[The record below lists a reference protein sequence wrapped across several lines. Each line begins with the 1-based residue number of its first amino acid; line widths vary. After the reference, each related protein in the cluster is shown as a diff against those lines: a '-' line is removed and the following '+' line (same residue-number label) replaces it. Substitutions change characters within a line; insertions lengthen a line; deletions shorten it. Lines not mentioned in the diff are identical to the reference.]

1 MGMHISHAHTVQPRR
16 WTWFFRTFFEI
27 NRAMVHENSRKTG
40 GTETDVQ
47 HGNIKLT
54 EKRNDMEPKLKKELQ
69 KILTA
74 LAIFFAMMLV
84 DKTGLC
90 PQIFAHRL
98 PSLIAYLIPYLL
110 CGYDVVRKALLGI
123 RNRQPMD
130 ESLLMFVATI
140 GAFATGEN
148 SEAVAVMAFYL
159 VGEWFQKY
167 ALGKSRKNIASL
179 MDIVPEEANVERAD
193 GSIETVDPD
202 DVEIGDI
209 LVIKPGEKIPVDAEV
224 LSGESM
230 VNTAALTGESVP
242 RSVHPGEAVISGCI
256 NGEGLLRVR
265 ATKAFEDSTV
275 SKILELVENAS
286 EKKSKTENFITRFAR
301 VYTPIVV
308 YSAIALAIIPSI
320 LTRDPATWIYRACT
334 FLVVS
339 CPCALVISVPLAF
352 FGGIGAASSNGVLV
366 KGSNYLELLS
376 HLHTVVS
383 DKTGTLTEGNFQV
396 SEVLPAPGVEK
407 AELLRMAALAEGMS
421 THPIAKSIRDAYV
434 ATVSVMGG
442 SEASSTAAVAD
453 GSETLAVTPSS
464 SVTDSKT
471 GTAATVS
478 ATGASLVTDTVN
490 VSGQGLIA
498 TLPGRRIF
506 VGNAKLMQAYGIDF
520 TEATNAAATVS
531 YVAVEEDR
539 RSADAS
545 AAAAVAGNLT
555 GSDGADGGSIGTG
568 KEKGSIRFLGAILI
582 RDQLKPEAKDAIAEM
597 KREGVQS
604 VVMLTGD
611 RKAVGEAVGQELGL
625 DYVYTDLLPQEKVEK
640 VEALL
645 TELDRHGR
653 QQDRAELAFIGD
665 GINDAPVLA
674 RADVGIAMG
683 SMGSDAA
690 IEAADVVIM
699 DDDLTRI
706 PIVIRI
712 ARRTVAISTQNI
724 VFALFVKIL
733 ILILTAF
740 GLTNMWIAV
749 FGDVGVAVLCILNS
763 MRLLTI
769 KRTI

>member
-1 MGMHISHAHTVQPRR
+1 
-16 WTWFFRTFFEI
+16 
-27 NRAMVHENSRKTG
+27 
-40 GTETDVQ
+40 
-47 HGNIKLT
+47 
-54 EKRNDMEPKLKKELQ
+54 MEPKLKKELQ

-74 LAIFFAMMLV
+74 LAIFFAMMVV

-90 PQIFAHRL
+90 PLIFAHRL

-123 RNRQPMD
+123 KNRQPMD
-130 ESLLMFVATI
+130 EALLMFVATI

-209 LVIKPGEKIPVDAEV
+209 LVIRPGEKIPVDAEV

-366 KGSNYLELLS
+366 KGSNYLELLA

-396 SEVLPAPGVEK
+396 SEVLPAAGVEK
-407 AELLRMAALAEGMS
+407 TELLRMAALAEGMS
-421 THPIAKSIRDAYV
+421 THPIAKSIRDAYT
-434 ATVSVMGG
+434 A
-442 SEASSTAAVAD
+442 EAANT
-453 GSETLAVTPSS
+453 EINT
-464 SVTDSKT
+464 
-471 GTAATVS
+471 
-478 ATGASLVTDTVN
+478 SLVTDTVN

-498 TLPGRRIF
+498 TLPGHRIF

-520 TEATNAAATVS
+520 TEETNAAATVS
-531 YVAVEEDR
+531 YVAVEEN
-539 RSADAS
+539 SSLPADTSS
-545 AAAAVAGNLT
+545 AAGQPA
-555 GSDGADGGSIGTG
+555 GSDGAAVGSIGAG
-568 KEKGSIRFLGAILI
+568 KEKGGIRYLGAILI

-597 KREGVQS
+597 KREGVQN

-640 VEALL
+640 VEVLL
-645 TELDRHGR
+645 TELDHHGR

-690 IEAADVVIM
+690 IEAADIVIM
-699 DDDLTRI
+699 DDDLARI

-733 ILILTAF
+733 ILVLTAF

>member
-1 MGMHISHAHTVQPRR
+1 
-16 WTWFFRTFFEI
+16 
-27 NRAMVHENSRKTG
+27 
-40 GTETDVQ
+40 
-47 HGNIKLT
+47 
-54 EKRNDMEPKLKKELQ
+54 MEPKLKKELQ

-74 LAIFFAMMLV
+74 LAIFFAMMVV

-90 PQIFAHRL
+90 PLIFAHRL
-98 PSLIAYLIPYLL
+98 PSLFAYLIPYLL

-421 THPIAKSIRDAYV
+421 THPIAKSIRDAYAAEV
-434 ATVSVMGG
+434 PGT
-442 SEASSTAAVAD
+442 EINTA
-453 GSETLAVTPSS
+453 
-464 SVTDSKT
+464 
-471 GTAATVS
+471 
-478 ATGASLVTDTVN
+478 LVTDTVN

-506 VGNAKLMQAYGIDF
+506 VGNAKLMQAYDIDF

-531 YVAVEEDR
+531 YVAVEEER
-539 RSADAS
+539 RSV
-545 AAAAVAGNLT
+545 AAVAGNLT

-582 RDQLKPEAKDAIAEM
+582 RDQLKPEAKEAIAEM

-625 DYVYTDLLPQEKVEK
+625 DCVYTDLLPQEKVEK

-690 IEAADVVIM
+690 IEAADIVIM
-699 DDDLTRI
+699 DDDLARI

-724 VFALFVKIL
+724 AFALFVKIL
-733 ILILTAF
+733 ILVLTAF

>member
-1 MGMHISHAHTVQPRR
+1 
-16 WTWFFRTFFEI
+16 
-27 NRAMVHENSRKTG
+27 
-40 GTETDVQ
+40 
-47 HGNIKLT
+47 
-54 EKRNDMEPKLKKELQ
+54 MEPKLKKELQ

-74 LAIFFAMMLV
+74 LAIFFAMMVV

-90 PQIFAHRL
+90 PLIFAHRL

-396 SEVLPAPGVEK
+396 SEVLPAPSVEK

-421 THPIAKSIRDAYV
+421 THPIAKSIRDACA

-464 SVTDSKT
+464 RVTDSKT

-539 RSADAS
+539 QSADAS

-568 KEKGSIRFLGAILI
+568 KEKGSIRYLGAILI

-645 TELDRHGR
+645 TELDHHGR

-724 VFALFVKIL
+724 VFALLVKIL
-733 ILILTAF
+733 ILVLTAF

>member
-1 MGMHISHAHTVQPRR
+1 
-16 WTWFFRTFFEI
+16 
-27 NRAMVHENSRKTG
+27 
-40 GTETDVQ
+40 
-47 HGNIKLT
+47 
-54 EKRNDMEPKLKKELQ
+54 MEPKLKKELQ

-90 PQIFAHRL
+90 PLIFAHRL

-110 CGYDVVRKALLGI
+110 CGYDVVRKAILGI
-123 RNRQPMD
+123 KNRQPMD

-209 LVIKPGEKIPVDAEV
+209 LVIRPGEKIPVDAEV

-256 NGEGLLRVR
+256 NGEGLLRVK
-265 ATKAFEDSTV
+265 ATKDFEDSTV

-308 YSAIALAIIPSI
+308 YAAIALAIVPSI

-383 DKTGTLTEGNFQV
+383 DKTGTLTEGNFRV

-421 THPIAKSIRDAYV
+421 THPIAKSIRDAYAAEV
-434 ATVSVMGG
+434 AASGTTESFTTSAV
-442 SEASSTAAVAD
+442 ASSS
-453 GSETLAVTPSS
+453 SESDAETEA
-464 SVTDSKT
+464 KT
-471 GTAATVS
+471 GSAAADS
-478 ATGASLVTDTVN
+478 ASASASLVTDTVN

-498 TLPGRRIF
+498 TLTGRRIF
-506 VGNAKLMQAYGIDF
+506 VGNAKLMQACGIDF

-531 YVAVEEDR
+531 YVAVEE
-539 RSADAS
+539 SGSLPAEVATAAS
-545 AAAAVAGNLT
+545 AAGNLM
-555 GSDGADGGSIGTG
+555 GSERTDGGSIGTG
-568 KEKGSIRFLGAILI
+568 KEKGGIRFLGAILI

-597 KREGVQS
+597 KREGVQN

-625 DYVYTDLLPQEKVEK
+625 DHVYTDLLPQDKVEK
-640 VEALL
+640 VEELL
-645 TELDRHGR
+645 AELDRHGR
-653 QQDRAELAFIGD
+653 QQDKAELAFIGD

-674 RADVGIAMG
+674 RADVGVAMG

-699 DDDLTRI
+699 DDVLARI

-733 ILILTAF
+733 ILVLTAF

>member
-1 MGMHISHAHTVQPRR
+1 
-16 WTWFFRTFFEI
+16 
-27 NRAMVHENSRKTG
+27 
-40 GTETDVQ
+40 
-47 HGNIKLT
+47 
-54 EKRNDMEPKLKKELQ
+54 MEAKLKKELQ

-74 LAIFFAMMLV
+74 LAIFFAMMVV

-90 PQIFAHRL
+90 PLIFAHRL

-320 LTRDPATWIYRACT
+320 LTRDPSTWIYRACT

-421 THPIAKSIRDAYV
+421 THPIAKSIRDAY
-434 ATVSVMGG
+434 AA
-442 SEASSTAAVAD
+442 EAAGTEINTA
-453 GSETLAVTPSS
+453 
-464 SVTDSKT
+464 
-471 GTAATVS
+471 
-478 ATGASLVTDTVN
+478 LVTDTVN

-545 AAAAVAGNLT
+545 AAAAAAGNLT

-568 KEKGSIRFLGAILI
+568 KENGSIRFLGAILI
-582 RDQLKPEAKDAIAEM
+582 RDQLKPEAKAAIAEM

-645 TELDRHGR
+645 TELDHHGR

-690 IEAADVVIM
+690 IEAADIVIM

-724 VFALFVKIL
+724 AFALLVKIL
-733 ILILTAF
+733 ILVLTAF

>member
-1 MGMHISHAHTVQPRR
+1 
-16 WTWFFRTFFEI
+16 
-27 NRAMVHENSRKTG
+27 
-40 GTETDVQ
+40 
-47 HGNIKLT
+47 
-54 EKRNDMEPKLKKELQ
+54 MEPKLKKELQ

-90 PQIFAHRL
+90 PLIFAHRL

-396 SEVLPAPGVEK
+396 SEVLPASGAEK

-421 THPIAKSIRDAYV
+421 THPIAKSIRDAYAAEV
-434 ATVSVMGG
+434 PDT
-442 SEASSTAAVAD
+442 EINTA
-453 GSETLAVTPSS
+453 
-464 SVTDSKT
+464 
-471 GTAATVS
+471 
-478 ATGASLVTDTVN
+478 LVTDTVN

-625 DYVYTDLLPQEKVEK
+625 DDVYTDLLPQEKVEK
-640 VEALL
+640 VEELL
-645 TELDRHGR
+645 TELDHHGR

>member
-1 MGMHISHAHTVQPRR
+1 
-16 WTWFFRTFFEI
+16 
-27 NRAMVHENSRKTG
+27 
-40 GTETDVQ
+40 
-47 HGNIKLT
+47 
-54 EKRNDMEPKLKKELQ
+54 MEPKLKKELQ

-74 LAIFFAMMLV
+74 LAIFFAMMVV

-90 PQIFAHRL
+90 PLIFAHRL
-98 PSLIAYLIPYLL
+98 PRLIAYLIPYLL
-110 CGYDVVRKALLGI
+110 CGCDVVRKALLGI

-179 MDIVPEEANVERAD
+179 MDIIPEEANVERAD
-193 GSIETVDPD
+193 GSIETMDPD

-308 YSAIALAIIPSI
+308 YAAIALAIVPSI

-421 THPIAKSIRDAYV
+421 THPIAKSIRDAYAAEV
-434 ATVSVMGG
+434 PGT
-442 SEASSTAAVAD
+442 EINTA
-453 GSETLAVTPSS
+453 
-464 SVTDSKT
+464 
-471 GTAATVS
+471 
-478 ATGASLVTDTVN
+478 LVTDTVN

-539 RSADAS
+539 QSADAS
-545 AAAAVAGNLT
+545 AAAVAAGNLT

-568 KEKGSIRFLGAILI
+568 KEKGSIRYLGAILI
-582 RDQLKPEAKDAIAEM
+582 RDQLKPEAKEAIAEM

-611 RKAVGEAVGQELGL
+611 QKAVGEAVGQELGL

-645 TELDRHGR
+645 TELDHHGR
-653 QQDRAELAFIGD
+653 QQDKAELAFVGD

-733 ILILTAF
+733 ILVLTAF

>member
-1 MGMHISHAHTVQPRR
+1 
-16 WTWFFRTFFEI
+16 
-27 NRAMVHENSRKTG
+27 
-40 GTETDVQ
+40 
-47 HGNIKLT
+47 
-54 EKRNDMEPKLKKELQ
+54 MEPKLKKELQ

-74 LAIFFAMMLV
+74 LAIFFAMMVV

-90 PQIFAHRL
+90 PLIFAHRL
-98 PSLIAYLIPYLL
+98 PSLFAYLIPYLL

-242 RSVHPGEAVISGCI
+242 RSVHAGEAVISGCI

-366 KGSNYLELLS
+366 KGSNYLELLA

-421 THPIAKSIRDAYV
+421 THPIAKSIRDAYAAEV
-434 ATVSVMGG
+434 PGA
-442 SEASSTAAVAD
+442 EINTA
-453 GSETLAVTPSS
+453 
-464 SVTDSKT
+464 
-471 GTAATVS
+471 
-478 ATGASLVTDTVN
+478 LVTDTVN

-539 RSADAS
+539 QSADAS

-568 KEKGSIRFLGAILI
+568 KEKGSIRYLGAILI
-582 RDQLKPEAKDAIAEM
+582 RDQLKPEARDAIAEM

-625 DYVYTDLLPQEKVEK
+625 DCVYTDLLPQEKVEK

-645 TELDRHGR
+645 TELDHHGR

-724 VFALFVKIL
+724 AFALFVKIL
-733 ILILTAF
+733 ILVLTAF

>member
-1 MGMHISHAHTVQPRR
+1 
-16 WTWFFRTFFEI
+16 
-27 NRAMVHENSRKTG
+27 
-40 GTETDVQ
+40 
-47 HGNIKLT
+47 
-54 EKRNDMEPKLKKELQ
+54 MEPKLKKELQ

-90 PQIFAHRL
+90 PLIFAHRL

-110 CGYDVVRKALLGI
+110 CGYDVVRKAIMGI
-123 RNRQPMD
+123 KNRQPMD

-209 LVIKPGEKIPVDAEV
+209 LVIRPGEKIPVDAEV

-308 YSAIALAIIPSI
+308 YAAIALAIVPSI

-421 THPIAKSIRDAYV
+421 THPIAKSIRDAYAAEA
-434 ATVSVMGG
+434 ATSGTTESSTTSAV
-442 SEASSTAAVAD
+442 ASSS
-453 GSETLAVTPSS
+453 SETDAETEA
-464 SVTDSKT
+464 KT
-471 GTAATVS
+471 GSAAADS
-478 ATGASLVTDTVN
+478 ASASASLVTDTVN

-498 TLPGRRIF
+498 TLEGRRIF

-531 YVAVEEDR
+531 YVAVDENA
-539 RSADAS
+539 SLPADAAS
-545 AAAAVAGNLT
+545 AAGNLM
-555 GSDGADGGSIGTG
+555 GSERTDGGSIGTG
-568 KEKGSIRFLGAILI
+568 KEKGGIRFLGAILI
-582 RDQLKPEAKDAIAEM
+582 RDQLKPEAKEAIAEM
-597 KREGVQS
+597 KREGVQN

-611 RKAVGEAVGQELGL
+611 RKAVGEVVGQELGL
-625 DYVYTDLLPQEKVEK
+625 DHVYTDLLPQDKVEK
-640 VEALL
+640 VEELL
-645 TELDRHGR
+645 AELDHHGR
-653 QQDRAELAFIGD
+653 QQDKAELAFIGD

-699 DDDLTRI
+699 DDDLARI

-733 ILILTAF
+733 ILVLTAF

>member
-1 MGMHISHAHTVQPRR
+1 
-16 WTWFFRTFFEI
+16 
-27 NRAMVHENSRKTG
+27 
-40 GTETDVQ
+40 
-47 HGNIKLT
+47 
-54 EKRNDMEPKLKKELQ
+54 MEPKLKKELQ

-123 RNRQPMD
+123 KNRQPMD

-421 THPIAKSIRDAYV
+421 THPIAKSIRDAYAAEV
-434 ATVSVMGG
+434 PGA
-442 SEASSTAAVAD
+442 EINTA
-453 GSETLAVTPSS
+453 
-464 SVTDSKT
+464 
-471 GTAATVS
+471 
-478 ATGASLVTDTVN
+478 LVTDTVN

-506 VGNAKLMQAYGIDF
+506 VGNAKLMQAYDIDF

-531 YVAVEEDR
+531 YVAVEENR

-545 AAAAVAGNLT
+545 AAAAAAGNLM

-597 KREGVQS
+597 KREGVQN

-611 RKAVGEAVGQELGL
+611 RKSVGEAVGQELGL
-625 DYVYTDLLPQEKVEK
+625 DHVYTDLLPQDKVEK
-640 VEALL
+640 VEELL

-653 QQDRAELAFIGD
+653 QQDKAELAFIGD

-733 ILILTAF
+733 ILVLTAF

>member
-1 MGMHISHAHTVQPRR
+1 
-16 WTWFFRTFFEI
+16 
-27 NRAMVHENSRKTG
+27 
-40 GTETDVQ
+40 
-47 HGNIKLT
+47 
-54 EKRNDMEPKLKKELQ
+54 MEPKLKKELQ

-74 LAIFFAMMLV
+74 LAIFFAMMVV

-90 PQIFAHRL
+90 PLIFAHRL
-98 PSLIAYLIPYLL
+98 PSLFAYLIPYLL

-242 RSVHPGEAVISGCI
+242 RSVHAGEAVISGCI

-434 ATVSVMGG
+434 A
-442 SEASSTAAVAD
+442 EAADTEINTA
-453 GSETLAVTPSS
+453 
-464 SVTDSKT
+464 
-471 GTAATVS
+471 
-478 ATGASLVTDTVN
+478 LVTDTVN

-539 RSADAS
+539 QSADAS

-582 RDQLKPEAKDAIAEM
+582 RDQLKPEAKEAIAEM

-645 TELDRHGR
+645 TELDHHGR

-690 IEAADVVIM
+690 IEAADIVIM
-699 DDDLTRI
+699 DDDLARI

-724 VFALFVKIL
+724 AFALFVKIL
-733 ILILTAF
+733 ILVLTAF

>member
-1 MGMHISHAHTVQPRR
+1 
-16 WTWFFRTFFEI
+16 
-27 NRAMVHENSRKTG
+27 
-40 GTETDVQ
+40 
-47 HGNIKLT
+47 
-54 EKRNDMEPKLKKELQ
+54 MEPKLKKELQ

-74 LAIFFAMMLV
+74 LAIFFAMMVV

-383 DKTGTLTEGNFQV
+383 DKTGTLTEGNFKV

-421 THPIAKSIRDAYV
+421 THPIAKSIRDAYAAEV
-434 ATVSVMGG
+434 PGT
-442 SEASSTAAVAD
+442 EINTA
-453 GSETLAVTPSS
+453 
-464 SVTDSKT
+464 
-471 GTAATVS
+471 
-478 ATGASLVTDTVN
+478 LVTDTIN

-531 YVAVEEDR
+531 YVAVEENR

-545 AAAAVAGNLT
+545 AAAAAAGNLT
-555 GSDGADGGSIGTG
+555 GSDGVDGGSIGTG
-568 KEKGSIRFLGAILI
+568 KEKGSIRYLGAILI
-582 RDQLKPEAKDAIAEM
+582 RDQLKPEAKEAIAEM
-597 KREGVQS
+597 KREGVQR

-653 QQDRAELAFIGD
+653 QQDRAELAFVGD

-724 VFALFVKIL
+724 VFALLVKIL
-733 ILILTAF
+733 ILVLTAF

>member
-1 MGMHISHAHTVQPRR
+1 
-16 WTWFFRTFFEI
+16 
-27 NRAMVHENSRKTG
+27 
-40 GTETDVQ
+40 
-47 HGNIKLT
+47 
-54 EKRNDMEPKLKKELQ
+54 MEPKLKKELQ
-69 KILTA
+69 KILIA

-90 PQIFAHRL
+90 PLIFAHRL

-110 CGYDVVRKALLGI
+110 CGTDVVRKALLGI
-123 RNRQPMD
+123 KNRQPMD

-209 LVIKPGEKIPVDAEV
+209 LVIRPGEKIPVDAEV

-242 RSVHPGEAVISGCI
+242 RSVHPGEDVISGCI
-256 NGEGLLRVR
+256 NGEGLLRVQ

-308 YSAIALAIIPSI
+308 YAAIALAIIPSI
-320 LTRDPATWIYRACT
+320 LTRDSATWIYRACT

-421 THPIAKSIRDAYV
+421 THPIAKSIRDAYAAEAAAV
-434 ATVSVMGG
+434 AATGG
-442 SEASSTAAVAD
+442 SKTSSIAAVAD
-453 GSETLAVTPSS
+453 GSVAAASPSS
-464 SVTDSKT
+464 SETDSETDAKT
-471 GTAATVS
+471 GAAADS
-478 ATGASLVTDTVN
+478 ASASASLVTDTVN

-498 TLPGRRIF
+498 TLEGRRIF

-531 YVAVEEDR
+531 YVAED
-539 RSADAS
+539 
-545 AAAAVAGNLT
+545 N
-555 GSDGADGGSIGTG
+555 
-568 KEKGSIRFLGAILI
+568 RFLGAILI

-597 KREGVQS
+597 KREGVQN

-611 RKAVGEAVGQELGL
+611 RKTVGEAVGQELGL
-625 DYVYTDLLPQEKVEK
+625 DHVYTDLLPQDKVEK
-640 VEALL
+640 VEELL
-645 TELDRHGR
+645 AELDHHGR
-653 QQDRAELAFIGD
+653 QQDKAELAFIGD

-699 DDDLTRI
+699 DDDLARI

-733 ILILTAF
+733 ILVLTAF

>member
-1 MGMHISHAHTVQPRR
+1 
-16 WTWFFRTFFEI
+16 
-27 NRAMVHENSRKTG
+27 
-40 GTETDVQ
+40 
-47 HGNIKLT
+47 
-54 EKRNDMEPKLKKELQ
+54 MEPKLKKELQ

-90 PQIFAHRL
+90 PLIFAHRL

-123 RNRQPMD
+123 KNRQPMD

-366 KGSNYLELLS
+366 KGSNYLELLA

-383 DKTGTLTEGNFQV
+383 DKTGTLTEGNFRV
-396 SEVLPAPGVEK
+396 SEVLPAAGVEK

-421 THPIAKSIRDAYV
+421 THPIAKSIRDAYAAEAAV
-434 ATVSVMGG
+434 SGTTESSATSAA
-442 SEASSTAAVAD
+442 ASSS
-453 GSETLAVTPSS
+453 SESGAETEA
-464 SVTDSKT
+464 KT
-471 GTAATVS
+471 GSAADS
-478 ATGASLVTDTVN
+478 ASASASLVTDTIN

-498 TLPGRRIF
+498 TLTGRRIF

-531 YVAVEEDR
+531 YVAED
-539 RSADAS
+539 
-545 AAAAVAGNLT
+545 
-555 GSDGADGGSIGTG
+555 
-568 KEKGSIRFLGAILI
+568 KRFLGAILI

-597 KREGVQS
+597 KREGVQN

-625 DYVYTDLLPQEKVEK
+625 DHVYTDLLPQDKVEK
-640 VEALL
+640 VEELL
-645 TELDRHGR
+645 AELDRHGR
-653 QQDRAELAFIGD
+653 QQDKAELAFIGD

-699 DDDLTRI
+699 DDDLARI

-724 VFALFVKIL
+724 IFALFVKIL
-733 ILILTAF
+733 ILVLTAF

>member
-1 MGMHISHAHTVQPRR
+1 
-16 WTWFFRTFFEI
+16 
-27 NRAMVHENSRKTG
+27 
-40 GTETDVQ
+40 
-47 HGNIKLT
+47 
-54 EKRNDMEPKLKKELQ
+54 MEPKLKKELQ

-90 PQIFAHRL
+90 PLIFAHRL

-123 RNRQPMD
+123 KNRQPMD

-209 LVIKPGEKIPVDAEV
+209 LVIRPGEKIPVDAEV

-308 YSAIALAIIPSI
+308 YAAIALAIVPSI

-396 SEVLPAPGVEK
+396 SEVLPASGVEK

-421 THPIAKSIRDAYV
+421 THPIAKSIRDAYAAEV
-434 ATVSVMGG
+434 PGT
-442 SEASSTAAVAD
+442 EINTA
-453 GSETLAVTPSS
+453 
-464 SVTDSKT
+464 
-471 GTAATVS
+471 
-478 ATGASLVTDTVN
+478 LVTDTVN

-498 TLPGRRIF
+498 TLEGRRIF
-506 VGNAKLMQAYGIDF
+506 VGNTKLMQTYGIDF

-531 YVAVEEDR
+531 YVAVDENA
-539 RSADAS
+539 SLQAAAAS
-545 AAAAVAGNLT
+545 AAGTPAGSERT
-555 GSDGADGGSIGTG
+555 DGGSIGSG
-568 KEKGSIRFLGAILI
+568 KEKGGIRFLGAILI

-597 KREGVQS
+597 KREDVQN

-625 DYVYTDLLPQEKVEK
+625 DHVYTDLLPQDKVEK
-640 VEALL
+640 VEELL
-645 TELDRHGR
+645 AELDRHGR
-653 QQDRAELAFIGD
+653 QQDKAELAFIGD

-699 DDDLTRI
+699 DDDLARI

-733 ILILTAF
+733 ILVLTAF

>member
-1 MGMHISHAHTVQPRR
+1 M
-16 WTWFFRTFFEI
+16 
-27 NRAMVHENSRKTG
+27 
-40 GTETDVQ
+40 
-47 HGNIKLT
+47 KLT

-421 THPIAKSIRDAYV
+421 THPIAKSIRDAYAAEV
-434 ATVSVMGG
+434 PGT
-442 SEASSTAAVAD
+442 EINTA
-453 GSETLAVTPSS
+453 
-464 SVTDSKT
+464 
-471 GTAATVS
+471 
-478 ATGASLVTDTVN
+478 LVTDTVN

-539 RSADAS
+539 QSADAS

-597 KREGVQS
+597 KREGVQN

-611 RKAVGEAVGQELGL
+611 RKSVGEAVGQELGL
-625 DYVYTDLLPQEKVEK
+625 DHVYTDLLPQDKVEK
-640 VEALL
+640 VEELL

-653 QQDRAELAFIGD
+653 QQDKAELAFIGD

-699 DDDLTRI
+699 DDDLARI

-733 ILILTAF
+733 ILVLTAF

>member
-1 MGMHISHAHTVQPRR
+1 
-16 WTWFFRTFFEI
+16 
-27 NRAMVHENSRKTG
+27 
-40 GTETDVQ
+40 
-47 HGNIKLT
+47 
-54 EKRNDMEPKLKKELQ
+54 MEPKLKKELQ

-90 PQIFAHRL
+90 PLIFAHRL

-110 CGYDVVRKALLGI
+110 CGCDVVRKALLGI

-209 LVIKPGEKIPVDAEV
+209 LVIRPGEKIPVDAEV

-242 RSVHPGEAVISGCI
+242 RSVRPGETVISGCI

-265 ATKAFEDSTV
+265 AIKAFEDSTV

-308 YSAIALAIIPSI
+308 YSAIALAIVPSI

-383 DKTGTLTEGNFQV
+383 DKTGTLTEGNFRV

-421 THPIAKSIRDAYV
+421 THPIAKSIRDAYAAEV
-434 ATVSVMGG
+434 PGT
-442 SEASSTAAVAD
+442 EINTA
-453 GSETLAVTPSS
+453 
-464 SVTDSKT
+464 
-471 GTAATVS
+471 
-478 ATGASLVTDTVN
+478 LVTDTIN

-498 TLPGRRIF
+498 TLEGRRIF

-531 YVAVEEDR
+531 YVAMDENA
-539 RSADAS
+539 SLQADAAS
-545 AAAAVAGNLT
+545 AAGTPAG
-555 GSDGADGGSIGTG
+555 SERIDGGSIGTG
-568 KEKGSIRFLGAILI
+568 KENGGIRFLGAILI

-597 KREGVQS
+597 KREGVQN

-625 DYVYTDLLPQEKVEK
+625 DHVYTDLLPQDKVEK
-640 VEALL
+640 VEELL
-645 TELDRHGR
+645 AELDHHGR
-653 QQDRAELAFIGD
+653 QQDKAELAFIGD

-699 DDDLTRI
+699 DDDLARI

-733 ILILTAF
+733 ILVLTAF

>member
-1 MGMHISHAHTVQPRR
+1 
-16 WTWFFRTFFEI
+16 
-27 NRAMVHENSRKTG
+27 
-40 GTETDVQ
+40 
-47 HGNIKLT
+47 
-54 EKRNDMEPKLKKELQ
+54 MEPKLKKELQ

-74 LAIFFAMMLV
+74 LAIFFAMMVV

-90 PQIFAHRL
+90 PLIFAHRL

-421 THPIAKSIRDAYV
+421 THPIAKSIRDAY
-434 ATVSVMGG
+434 A
-442 SEASSTAAVAD
+442 SEVPGTEINTA
-453 GSETLAVTPSS
+453 
-464 SVTDSKT
+464 
-471 GTAATVS
+471 
-478 ATGASLVTDTVN
+478 LVTDTVN

-531 YVAVEEDR
+531 YVAVEEDCQ
-539 RSADAS
+539 SADAS
-545 AAAAVAGNLT
+545 AAAAAAGNLT

-568 KEKGSIRFLGAILI
+568 KEKGSIRYLGAILI

-597 KREGVQS
+597 KREGVQR

-645 TELDRHGR
+645 TELDHHGR

-699 DDDLTRI
+699 DDDLTCI

-733 ILILTAF
+733 ILVLTAF

-763 MRLLTI
+763 MRLLAI

>member
-1 MGMHISHAHTVQPRR
+1 
-16 WTWFFRTFFEI
+16 
-27 NRAMVHENSRKTG
+27 
-40 GTETDVQ
+40 
-47 HGNIKLT
+47 
-54 EKRNDMEPKLKKELQ
+54 MEPKLKKELQ

-90 PQIFAHRL
+90 PLIFAHRL

-110 CGYDVVRKALLGI
+110 CGADVVRKALLGI
-123 RNRQPMD
+123 KNRQPMD

-209 LVIKPGEKIPVDAEV
+209 LVIRPGEKIPVDAEV

-308 YSAIALAIIPSI
+308 YSAIALAIVPSI

-396 SEVLPAPGVEK
+396 SKVLPAPGVEK

-421 THPIAKSIRDAYV
+421 THPIAKSIRDAYAAEV
-434 ATVSVMGG
+434 AASGTTEFSATSAAASLSSEIDAETEAKTG
-442 SEASSTAAVAD
+442 SAAADSALASSPT
-453 GSETLAVTPSS
+453 
-464 SVTDSKT
+464 
-471 GTAATVS
+471 
-478 ATGASLVTDTVN
+478 VTDTIN

-498 TLPGRRIF
+498 TLEGRRIF

-531 YVAVEEDR
+531 YVAVDENA
-539 RSADAS
+539 SLPADAAS
-545 AAAAVAGNLT
+545 AAGNLM
-555 GSDGADGGSIGTG
+555 GSERTDGGSIGTG
-568 KEKGSIRFLGAILI
+568 KEKGGIRFLGAILI

-597 KREGVQS
+597 KREGVQN

-625 DYVYTDLLPQEKVEK
+625 DHVYTDLLPQDKVEK
-640 VEALL
+640 VEELL
-645 TELDRHGR
+645 AELDHHGR
-653 QQDRAELAFIGD
+653 QQDKAELAFIGD

-699 DDDLTRI
+699 DDDLARI

-733 ILILTAF
+733 ILVLTAF

>member
-1 MGMHISHAHTVQPRR
+1 
-16 WTWFFRTFFEI
+16 
-27 NRAMVHENSRKTG
+27 
-40 GTETDVQ
+40 
-47 HGNIKLT
+47 
-54 EKRNDMEPKLKKELQ
+54 MEPKLKKELQ

-74 LAIFFAMMLV
+74 LAIFFAMMVV

-90 PQIFAHRL
+90 PLIFAHRL
-98 PSLIAYLIPYLL
+98 PSLFAYLIPYLL

-320 LTRDPATWIYRACT
+320 FTRDPATWIYRACT

-396 SEVLPAPGVEK
+396 SEVLPAPDVEK

-421 THPIAKSIRDAYV
+421 THPIAKSIRDAYAAEV
-434 ATVSVMGG
+434 PGA
-442 SEASSTAAVAD
+442 EINTA
-453 GSETLAVTPSS
+453 
-464 SVTDSKT
+464 
-471 GTAATVS
+471 
-478 ATGASLVTDTVN
+478 LVTDTVN

-539 RSADAS
+539 QSADAS

-568 KEKGSIRFLGAILI
+568 KEKGSIRYLGAILI

-597 KREGVQS
+597 KREGVQN

-611 RKAVGEAVGQELGL
+611 RKAVGEAVGKELGL
-625 DYVYTDLLPQEKVEK
+625 DHVYTDLLPQDKVEK
-640 VEALL
+640 VEELIL
-645 TELDRHGR
+645 ELDRHGR
-653 QQDRAELAFIGD
+653 QQDKAELAFIGD

-699 DDDLTRI
+699 DDDLARI

-724 VFALFVKIL
+724 VFALLVKIL
-733 ILILTAF
+733 ILVLTAF

>member
-1 MGMHISHAHTVQPRR
+1 
-16 WTWFFRTFFEI
+16 
-27 NRAMVHENSRKTG
+27 
-40 GTETDVQ
+40 
-47 HGNIKLT
+47 
-54 EKRNDMEPKLKKELQ
+54 MEPKLKKELQ

-90 PQIFAHRL
+90 PLIFAHRL

-110 CGYDVVRKALLGI
+110 CGHDVVRKAVLGI
-123 RNRQPMD
+123 KNRQPMD

-209 LVIKPGEKIPVDAEV
+209 LVIRPGEKIPVDAEV

-308 YSAIALAIIPSI
+308 YSAIALAIVPSI

-383 DKTGTLTEGNFQV
+383 DKTGTLTEGNFRV

-421 THPIAKSIRDAYV
+421 THPIAKSIRDAYAAEV
-434 ATVSVMGG
+434 PGT
-442 SEASSTAAVAD
+442 EINTA
-453 GSETLAVTPSS
+453 
-464 SVTDSKT
+464 
-471 GTAATVS
+471 
-478 ATGASLVTDTVN
+478 LVTDTVN

-498 TLPGRRIF
+498 THEGRRIF

-520 TEATNAAATVS
+520 DEATNAAATVS
-531 YVAVEEDR
+531 YVAED
-539 RSADAS
+539 
-545 AAAAVAGNLT
+545 N
-555 GSDGADGGSIGTG
+555 
-568 KEKGSIRFLGAILI
+568 RFLGAILI

-597 KREGVQS
+597 KREGVQN

-625 DYVYTDLLPQEKVEK
+625 DHVYTDLLPQDKVEK
-640 VEALL
+640 VEELL
-645 TELDRHGR
+645 AELDRHGR
-653 QQDRAELAFIGD
+653 QQDKAELAFIGD

-699 DDDLTRI
+699 DDDLARI

-733 ILILTAF
+733 ILVLTAF

>member
-1 MGMHISHAHTVQPRR
+1 
-16 WTWFFRTFFEI
+16 
-27 NRAMVHENSRKTG
+27 
-40 GTETDVQ
+40 
-47 HGNIKLT
+47 
-54 EKRNDMEPKLKKELQ
+54 MEPKLKKELQ

-74 LAIFFAMMLV
+74 LAIFFAMMVV

-421 THPIAKSIRDAYV
+421 THPIAKSIRDAY
-434 ATVSVMGG
+434 AA
-442 SEASSTAAVAD
+442 EAPGTEINTA
-453 GSETLAVTPSS
+453 
-464 SVTDSKT
+464 
-471 GTAATVS
+471 
-478 ATGASLVTDTVN
+478 LVTDTVN

-539 RSADAS
+539 QSADAS

-640 VEALL
+640 VETLL
-645 TELDRHGR
+645 TELDHHGR

-733 ILILTAF
+733 ILVLTAF

>member
-1 MGMHISHAHTVQPRR
+1 M
-16 WTWFFRTFFEI
+16 
-27 NRAMVHENSRKTG
+27 
-40 GTETDVQ
+40 
-47 HGNIKLT
+47 KLT

-74 LAIFFAMMLV
+74 LAIFFAMMVV
-84 DKTGLC
+84 DKTDLC
-90 PQIFAHRL
+90 PLIFAHRL

-179 MDIVPEEANVERAD
+179 MDIVPEEANVECAD

-421 THPIAKSIRDAYV
+421 THPIAKSIRDAY
-434 ATVSVMGG
+434 AA
-442 SEASSTAAVAD
+442 EAPGTEINTA
-453 GSETLAVTPSS
+453 
-464 SVTDSKT
+464 
-471 GTAATVS
+471 
-478 ATGASLVTDTVN
+478 LVTVN

-506 VGNAKLMQAYGIDF
+506 VGNAKLMQAYDIDF

-545 AAAAVAGNLT
+545 AAAAAAGNLT
-555 GSDGADGGSIGTG
+555 GSDGADDGSIGTG
-568 KEKGSIRFLGAILI
+568 KENGSIRFLGAILI

-645 TELDRHGR
+645 TELDHHGR

-724 VFALFVKIL
+724 VFALLVKIL
-733 ILILTAF
+733 ILVLTAF

>member
-1 MGMHISHAHTVQPRR
+1 
-16 WTWFFRTFFEI
+16 
-27 NRAMVHENSRKTG
+27 
-40 GTETDVQ
+40 
-47 HGNIKLT
+47 
-54 EKRNDMEPKLKKELQ
+54 MEPKLKKELQ

-90 PQIFAHRL
+90 PLIFAHRL

-421 THPIAKSIRDAYV
+421 THPIAKSIRDAYAAEV
-434 ATVSVMGG
+434 PGT
-442 SEASSTAAVAD
+442 EINTA
-453 GSETLAVTPSS
+453 
-464 SVTDSKT
+464 
-471 GTAATVS
+471 
-478 ATGASLVTDTVN
+478 LVTDTVN

-539 RSADAS
+539 QSADAS
-545 AAAAVAGNLT
+545 AAAAAAGNLT

-645 TELDRHGR
+645 TELDHHGR

-699 DDDLTRI
+699 DDDLTHI

>member
-1 MGMHISHAHTVQPRR
+1 
-16 WTWFFRTFFEI
+16 
-27 NRAMVHENSRKTG
+27 
-40 GTETDVQ
+40 
-47 HGNIKLT
+47 
-54 EKRNDMEPKLKKELQ
+54 MEPKLKKELQ

-74 LAIFFAMMLV
+74 LAIFFAMMVV

-90 PQIFAHRL
+90 PLIFAHRL

-110 CGYDVVRKALLGI
+110 CGCDVVRKALLGI
-123 RNRQPMD
+123 KNRQPMD
-130 ESLLMFVATI
+130 EALLMFVATI

-407 AELLRMAALAEGMS
+407 TELLRMAALAEGMS
-421 THPIAKSIRDAYV
+421 THPIAKSIRDAYAAEA
-434 ATVSVMGG
+434 ATSGTTESSTTSAV
-442 SEASSTAAVAD
+442 ASSS
-453 GSETLAVTPSS
+453 SETDAETEA
-464 SVTDSKT
+464 KT
-471 GTAATVS
+471 GSAAADSASASTA
-478 ATGASLVTDTVN
+478 LVTGTVN

-506 VGNAKLMQAYGIDF
+506 VGNAKLMQTYDIDF

-531 YVAVEEDR
+531 YVAMDENA
-539 RSADAS
+539 SLQADAAS
-545 AAAAVAGNLT
+545 AAGNLM
-555 GSDGADGGSIGTG
+555 GSERTDGGSIGTG
-568 KEKGSIRFLGAILI
+568 KEKGSIRYLGAILI
-582 RDQLKPEAKDAIAEM
+582 RDQLKPEAKEAIAEM

-645 TELDRHGR
+645 TELDHHGR
-653 QQDRAELAFIGD
+653 QQDKAELAFIGD

-724 VFALFVKIL
+724 VFALLVKIL
-733 ILILTAF
+733 ILVLTAF

>member
-1 MGMHISHAHTVQPRR
+1 
-16 WTWFFRTFFEI
+16 
-27 NRAMVHENSRKTG
+27 
-40 GTETDVQ
+40 
-47 HGNIKLT
+47 
-54 EKRNDMEPKLKKELQ
+54 MEPKLKKELQ

-90 PQIFAHRL
+90 PLIFAHRL

-110 CGYDVVRKALLGI
+110 CGYDVVRKAILGI
-123 RNRQPMD
+123 KNRQPMD

-308 YSAIALAIIPSI
+308 YAAIALAIVPSI

-421 THPIAKSIRDAYV
+421 THPIAKSIRDAYAEEAAV
-434 ATVSVMGG
+434 SGTTESSATSAA
-442 SEASSTAAVAD
+442 ASSS
-453 GSETLAVTPSS
+453 SESDAETEA
-464 SVTDSKT
+464 KT
-471 GTAATVS
+471 GSAADS
-478 ATGASLVTDTVN
+478 ASASASLVTDTVN

-531 YVAVEEDR
+531 YVAEDKR
-539 RSADAS
+539 Y
-545 AAAAVAGNLT
+545 
-555 GSDGADGGSIGTG
+555 
-568 KEKGSIRFLGAILI
+568 LGAILI

-597 KREGVQS
+597 KREGVQN

-625 DYVYTDLLPQEKVEK
+625 DHVYTDLLPQDKVEK
-640 VEALL
+640 VEELL
-645 TELDRHGR
+645 AELDRHGR
-653 QQDRAELAFIGD
+653 QQDKAELAFIGD

-699 DDDLTRI
+699 DDDLARI
-706 PIVIRI
+706 PSVIRI

-733 ILILTAF
+733 ILVLTAF

>member
-1 MGMHISHAHTVQPRR
+1 
-16 WTWFFRTFFEI
+16 
-27 NRAMVHENSRKTG
+27 
-40 GTETDVQ
+40 
-47 HGNIKLT
+47 
-54 EKRNDMEPKLKKELQ
+54 MEPKLKKELQ

-366 KGSNYLELLS
+366 KGSNYLELLA

-396 SEVLPAPGVEK
+396 SEVLLAPGVEK

-421 THPIAKSIRDAYV
+421 THPIAKSIRDAYAAEV
-434 ATVSVMGG
+434 PGT
-442 SEASSTAAVAD
+442 EINTA
-453 GSETLAVTPSS
+453 
-464 SVTDSKT
+464 
-471 GTAATVS
+471 
-478 ATGASLVTDTVN
+478 LVTDTVN

-506 VGNAKLMQAYGIDF
+506 VGNAKLMQAYDIDF

-545 AAAAVAGNLT
+545 AVAAVAGNLT

-568 KEKGSIRFLGAILI
+568 KEKGSIRYLGAILI

-625 DYVYTDLLPQEKVEK
+625 DVVYTDLLPQEKVEK

-645 TELDRHGR
+645 TELDQHGR

-724 VFALFVKIL
+724 VFALLVKIL
-733 ILILTAF
+733 ILVLTAF

>member
-1 MGMHISHAHTVQPRR
+1 
-16 WTWFFRTFFEI
+16 
-27 NRAMVHENSRKTG
+27 
-40 GTETDVQ
+40 
-47 HGNIKLT
+47 
-54 EKRNDMEPKLKKELQ
+54 MEPKLKKELQ

-110 CGYDVVRKALLGI
+110 CGADVVRKALLGI
-123 RNRQPMD
+123 KNRQPMD

-366 KGSNYLELLS
+366 KGSNYLELLA

-396 SEVLPAPGVEK
+396 SEVLPVPGVEK
-407 AELLRMAALAEGMS
+407 TELLRMAALAEGMS
-421 THPIAKSIRDAYV
+421 THPIAKSIRDAY
-434 ATVSVMGG
+434 AT
-442 SEASSTAAVAD
+442 EAPGAEINTA
-453 GSETLAVTPSS
+453 L
-464 SVTDSKT
+464 
-471 GTAATVS
+471 
-478 ATGASLVTDTVN
+478 LTDTVN

-506 VGNAKLMQAYGIDF
+506 VGNAKLMQSYGIDF

-531 YVAVEEDR
+531 YVAVEEDH

-545 AAAAVAGNLT
+545 AVAAVAGNLT

-582 RDQLKPEAKDAIAEM
+582 RDQLKPEARDAIAEM

-645 TELDRHGR
+645 TELDHHGR

-699 DDDLTRI
+699 DDDLMRI

-712 ARRTVAISTQNI
+712 ARHTVAISTQNI
-724 VFALFVKIL
+724 VFALLVKIL

>member
-1 MGMHISHAHTVQPRR
+1 
-16 WTWFFRTFFEI
+16 
-27 NRAMVHENSRKTG
+27 
-40 GTETDVQ
+40 
-47 HGNIKLT
+47 
-54 EKRNDMEPKLKKELQ
+54 MEPKLKKELQ

-74 LAIFFAMMLV
+74 LAIFFAMMVV

-90 PQIFAHRL
+90 PLIFAHRL

-110 CGYDVVRKALLGI
+110 CGCDVVRKALLGI
-123 RNRQPMD
+123 KNHQPMD

-421 THPIAKSIRDAYV
+421 THPIAKSIRDAYAAEV
-434 ATVSVMGG
+434 PGT
-442 SEASSTAAVAD
+442 EINTA
-453 GSETLAVTPSS
+453 L
-464 SVTDSKT
+464 
-471 GTAATVS
+471 
-478 ATGASLVTDTVN
+478 LTDTVN

-545 AAAAVAGNLT
+545 AAAAAAGNLT
-555 GSDGADGGSIGTG
+555 GSDGADDGSIGTG

-582 RDQLKPEAKDAIAEM
+582 RDQLKPEAKNAIAEM
-597 KREGVQS
+597 KREGVQN

-653 QQDRAELAFIGD
+653 QQDRAELVFVGD

-733 ILILTAF
+733 ILVLTAF

>member
-1 MGMHISHAHTVQPRR
+1 
-16 WTWFFRTFFEI
+16 
-27 NRAMVHENSRKTG
+27 
-40 GTETDVQ
+40 
-47 HGNIKLT
+47 
-54 EKRNDMEPKLKKELQ
+54 MEPKLKKELQ

-90 PQIFAHRL
+90 PLIFAHRL

-421 THPIAKSIRDAYV
+421 THPIAKSIRDAYAAEV
-434 ATVSVMGG
+434 PGT
-442 SEASSTAAVAD
+442 EINTA
-453 GSETLAVTPSS
+453 
-464 SVTDSKT
+464 
-471 GTAATVS
+471 
-478 ATGASLVTDTVN
+478 LVTDTVN

-520 TEATNAAATVS
+520 TEAANAAATVS

-733 ILILTAF
+733 ILVLTAF

>member
-1 MGMHISHAHTVQPRR
+1 
-16 WTWFFRTFFEI
+16 
-27 NRAMVHENSRKTG
+27 
-40 GTETDVQ
+40 
-47 HGNIKLT
+47 
-54 EKRNDMEPKLKKELQ
+54 MEPKLKKELQ

-74 LAIFFAMMLV
+74 LAIFFAMMVV

-90 PQIFAHRL
+90 PLIFAHRL

-123 RNRQPMD
+123 KNRQPMD
-130 ESLLMFVATI
+130 EALLMFVATI

-209 LVIKPGEKIPVDAEV
+209 LVIRPGEKIPVDAEV

-396 SEVLPAPGVEK
+396 SEVLPAAGVEK
-407 AELLRMAALAEGMS
+407 TELLHMAALAEGMS
-421 THPIAKSIRDAYV
+421 THPIAKSIRDAYT
-434 ATVSVMGG
+434 A
-442 SEASSTAAVAD
+442 EAANT
-453 GSETLAVTPSS
+453 EINT
-464 SVTDSKT
+464 
-471 GTAATVS
+471 
-478 ATGASLVTDTVN
+478 SLVTDTVN

-498 TLPGRRIF
+498 TLPGHRIF

-520 TEATNAAATVS
+520 TEETNAAATVS
-531 YVAVEEDR
+531 YVAVEEN
-539 RSADAS
+539 SSLPADTSS
-545 AAAAVAGNLT
+545 AAGQPA
-555 GSDGADGGSIGTG
+555 GSDGAAVGSIGAG
-568 KEKGSIRFLGAILI
+568 KEKGGIRYLGAILI

-597 KREGVQS
+597 KREGVQN

-640 VEALL
+640 VEVLL
-645 TELDRHGR
+645 TELDHHGR
-653 QQDRAELAFIGD
+653 QQDKAELAFIGD

-690 IEAADVVIM
+690 IEAADIVIM
-699 DDDLTRI
+699 DDDLARI

-733 ILILTAF
+733 ILVLTAF

>member
-1 MGMHISHAHTVQPRR
+1 
-16 WTWFFRTFFEI
+16 
-27 NRAMVHENSRKTG
+27 
-40 GTETDVQ
+40 
-47 HGNIKLT
+47 
-54 EKRNDMEPKLKKELQ
+54 MEPKLKKELQ

-90 PQIFAHRL
+90 PLIFAHRL

-123 RNRQPMD
+123 KNRQPMD

-179 MDIVPEEANVERAD
+179 MDIVPEEANVERAS

-209 LVIKPGEKIPVDAEV
+209 LVIRPGEKIPVDAEV

-396 SEVLPAPGVEK
+396 SKVLPAPGVEK

-421 THPIAKSIRDAYV
+421 THPIAKSIRDAYAAEA
-434 ATVSVMGG
+434 ATFGTTESSATSAV
-442 SEASSTAAVAD
+442 ASSSSESDAETVA
-453 GSETLAVTPSS
+453 
-464 SVTDSKT
+464 KT
-471 GTAATVS
+471 GSAAAGS
-478 ATGASLVTDTVN
+478 ASASTSLVTDTVN

-498 TLPGRRIF
+498 TFEGRRIF
-506 VGNAKLMQAYGIDF
+506 VGNAKLMQACGIDF

-531 YVAVEEDR
+531 YVAVEENVSS
-539 RSADAS
+539 SAEAAS
-545 AAAAVAGNLT
+545 VAGNLM
-555 GSDGADGGSIGTG
+555 GSERTDGGSIGTG
-568 KEKGSIRFLGAILI
+568 KEKGGIRFLGAILI

-597 KREGVQS
+597 KREGVQN

-625 DYVYTDLLPQEKVEK
+625 DHVYTDLLPQDKVEK
-640 VEALL
+640 VEELL
-645 TELDRHGR
+645 AELDRHGR
-653 QQDRAELAFIGD
+653 QQDKAELAFIGD

-699 DDDLTRI
+699 DDDLARI

-733 ILILTAF
+733 ILVLTAF

>member
-1 MGMHISHAHTVQPRR
+1 
-16 WTWFFRTFFEI
+16 
-27 NRAMVHENSRKTG
+27 
-40 GTETDVQ
+40 
-47 HGNIKLT
+47 
-54 EKRNDMEPKLKKELQ
+54 MEPKLKKELQ

-74 LAIFFAMMLV
+74 LAIFFAMMVV

-90 PQIFAHRL
+90 PLIFAHRL
-98 PSLIAYLIPYLL
+98 PSLFAYLIPYLL

-421 THPIAKSIRDAYV
+421 THPIAKSIRDAYAAEV
-434 ATVSVMGG
+434 PGA
-442 SEASSTAAVAD
+442 EINTA
-453 GSETLAVTPSS
+453 
-464 SVTDSKT
+464 
-471 GTAATVS
+471 
-478 ATGASLVTDTVN
+478 LVTDTVN

-506 VGNAKLMQAYGIDF
+506 VGNAKLMQAYDIDF

-539 RSADAS
+539 QSADAS

-568 KEKGSIRFLGAILI
+568 KEKGSIRYLGAILI

-625 DYVYTDLLPQEKVEK
+625 DCVYTELLPQEKVEK

-724 VFALFVKIL
+724 AFALFVKIL
-733 ILILTAF
+733 ILVLTAF

>member
-1 MGMHISHAHTVQPRR
+1 
-16 WTWFFRTFFEI
+16 
-27 NRAMVHENSRKTG
+27 
-40 GTETDVQ
+40 
-47 HGNIKLT
+47 
-54 EKRNDMEPKLKKELQ
+54 MEPKLKKELQ

-74 LAIFFAMMLV
+74 LAIFFAMMVV
-84 DKTGLC
+84 DKTDLC
-90 PQIFAHRL
+90 PLIFAHRL
-98 PSLIAYLIPYLL
+98 PNLIAYLIPYLL

-308 YSAIALAIIPSI
+308 YAAIALAIIPSI

-383 DKTGTLTEGNFQV
+383 DKTGTLTEGNFRV
-396 SEVLPAPGVEK
+396 SEVLPAPDVEK

-421 THPIAKSIRDAYV
+421 THPIAKSIRDAY
-434 ATVSVMGG
+434 AA
-442 SEASSTAAVAD
+442 EAAGTEINTA
-453 GSETLAVTPSS
+453 
-464 SVTDSKT
+464 
-471 GTAATVS
+471 
-478 ATGASLVTDTVN
+478 LVTDTVN

-520 TEATNAAATVS
+520 AEAINAAATVS

-539 RSADAS
+539 QSAEAS
-545 AAAAVAGNLT
+545 AVAAVAGNLT

-597 KREGVQS
+597 KREGVQN

-611 RKAVGEAVGQELGL
+611 RKSVGEAVGQELGL
-625 DYVYTDLLPQEKVEK
+625 DHVYTDLLPQDKVEK
-640 VEALL
+640 VEELL

-653 QQDRAELAFIGD
+653 QQDKAELAFIGD

-733 ILILTAF
+733 ILVLTAF